1 MERSNIMAVILRFIV
16 GLVTFAISMIV
27 LKVVMG
33 IVGVVLKLIFL
44 LIVVLALALVGYFV
58 YKIMFPK
65 RAESF

>member
-1 MERSNIMAVILRFIV
+1 MAVILRFIV

-27 LKVVMG
+27 LKVVLG
-33 IVGVVLKLIFL
+33 IVGVVLKLAFL

-65 RAESF
+65 RVESV